1 MSNLGPT
8 DREFLQRAVDISRHA
23 LEDEGKTP
31 FGAIVVVHGEIVG
44 EGTSS
49 VVELIDPTA
58 HAEVMAL
65 RHAGVKLQRHLI
77 EDGVMYASSEPCP
90 MCLTACYW
98 ARIPRLVFAATSH
111 DVAANGFED
120 LQLYRELARP
130 REARALREETADPV
144 LREQA
149 AAVLQAWADQ
159 LPEPVKP
166 KFDDGRL
173 SCQFREAFTA
183 AGALALP
190 DVRWLASGFVVAVGL
205 LEHFGFGNPW

>member
-1 MSNLGPT
+1 MSNLGQA
-8 DREFLQRAVDISRHA
+8 DRKFLQRAIEISRRA

-31 FGAIVVVHGEIVG
+31 FGAVVVVNGEIAG

-49 VVELIDPTA
+49 VVELLDPTA

-65 RHAGVKLQRHLI
+65 RHAGTKLQRHLL

-98 ARIPRLVFAATSH
+98 ARIPRLVFAATSN

-130 REARALREETADPV
+130 REARTLREEAADSPLQRQATRILRAWGDRLPSPV
-144 LREQA
+144 
-149 AAVLQAWADQ
+149 
-159 LPEPVKP
+159 EPKY
-166 KFDDGRL
+166 
-173 SCQFREAFTA
+173 
-183 AGALALP
+183 
-190 DVRWLASGFVVAVGL
+190 
-205 LEHFGFGNPW
+205 